1 MGVQNDIQNRM
12 IQKQKSFL
20 TISSQISQ
28 NKLAT

>member
-1 MGVQNDIQNRM
+1 MHMGVQNDIQNRM

-28 NKLAT
+28 N